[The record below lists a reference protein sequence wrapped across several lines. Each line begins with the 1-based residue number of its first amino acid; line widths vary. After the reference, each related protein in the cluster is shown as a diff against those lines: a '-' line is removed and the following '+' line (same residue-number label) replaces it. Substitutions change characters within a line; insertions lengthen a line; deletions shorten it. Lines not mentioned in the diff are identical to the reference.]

1 MLVLFVRLQDV
12 APDGTAT
19 DIRQL
24 TAPVRIPDVTQ
35 PFTVTLPAIVHQFAA
50 GHQLR
55 LVVSGGS
62 VNYRGGQVSNPVTIA
77 GGAGQTLT
85 LPTVD

>member
-1 MLVLFVRLQDV
+1 MLFVRLQDV

-24 TAPVRIPDVTQ
+24 TAPVRIPDVTR
-35 PFTVTLPAIVHQFAA
+35 PFTVTMPAVVHQVAA

-55 LVVSGGS
+55 LVVAGGS
-62 VNYRGGQVSNPVTIA
+62 VNYRGGLVANAVTIT
-77 GGAGQTLT
+77 GGAGQALT
-85 LPTVD
+85 LPTVG